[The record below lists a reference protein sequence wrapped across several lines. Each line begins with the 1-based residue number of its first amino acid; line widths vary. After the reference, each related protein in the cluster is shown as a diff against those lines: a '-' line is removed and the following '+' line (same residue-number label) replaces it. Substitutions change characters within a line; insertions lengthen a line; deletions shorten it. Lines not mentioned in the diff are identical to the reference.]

1 MATSL
6 KSIRIGTRKS
16 PLALWQAEFVRDELL
31 NLEPGLQVELVKLTT
46 QGDKMLDT
54 SLAKVGGKG
63 LFIKELEQRLLDNT
77 ADIAVHSLKDVT
89 VDLPD
94 GLALVTYC
102 KREDPRDAF
111 VSNRFAALDDLPEG
125 AKVGTSSLRRQC
137 QLRARYPHLQII
149 GLRGNVNTRLAK
161 LDAGEF
167 DAIILATA
175 GLKRLGMQDR
185 IRESIATDV
194 LLPAVGQG
202 VVCIETR
209 SGDSDLIATLKNL
222 NDVETETCV
231 LAERAVNRALEGGCQ
246 VPIGAFAE
254 FVEGN
259 QLRVRGL
266 VGDPE
271 GGEVLLASEVGQP
284 TDAEA
289 IGQRVA
295 QALLDQG
302 AGKILERVYGAA

>member
-1 MATSL
+1 L
-6 KSIRIGTRKS
+6 NIRIGTRKS

-31 NLEPGLQVELVKLTT
+31 KLDSSLTVELVKLTT

-63 LFIKELEQRLLDNT
+63 LFIKELEQRLLDGS
-77 ADIAVHSLKDVT
+77 ADLAVHSLKDVT
-89 VDLPD
+89 VTLPD
-94 GLALVTYC
+94 GLALVAYC
-102 KREDPRDAF
+102 SREDPRDAF
-111 VSNRFAALDDLPEG
+111 VSNQYESLEDLPAG
-125 AKVGTSSLRRQC
+125 ARVGTSSLRRQC
-137 QLRARYPHLQII
+137 QLRARYPQLEII

-175 GLKRLGMQDR
+175 GLKRLGMSDR
-185 IRESIATDV
+185 IRESISTDV

-209 SGDSDLIATLKNL
+209 NSDRELVDLVVRL
-222 NDVETETCV
+222 NDPATETCV
-231 LAERAVNRALEGGCQ
+231 IAERAVNRALEGGCQ

-254 FVEGN
+254 ISEDGS
-259 QLRVRGL
+259 LHVRGL
-266 VGDPE
+266 VGDPDGNE
-271 GGEVLLASEVGQP
+271 ILTANDSGSTGE
-284 TDAEA
+284 AEQ

-295 QALLDQG
+295 QALLDKG
-302 AGKILERVYGAA
+302 AGKILEKVYGAS

>member
-1 MATSL
+1 MVAPL

-16 PLALWQAEFVRDELL
+16 PLALWQAEFVRDALL
-31 NLEPGLQVELVKLTT
+31 NIEPELVVELVKLTT

-63 LFIKELEQRLLDNT
+63 LFIKELEQRLLDHT

-89 VDLPD
+89 VSLPN

-111 VSNRFAALDDLPEG
+111 VSNNFACLADLPEG
-125 AKVGTSSLRRQC
+125 ARVGTSSLRRQC

-175 GLKRLGMQDR
+175 GLKRLGIQER
-185 IRESIATDV
+185 IRESIATDI

-209 SGDSDLIATLKNL
+209 ADDNELIVMLKHL
-222 NDVETETCV
+222 NDNKTEICV
-231 LAERAVNRALEGGCQ
+231 MAERAVNRALEGGCQ

-254 FVEGN
+254 FTSDQ
-259 QLRVRGL
+259 QLHVRGL
-266 VGDPE
+266 VGDPD
-271 GGEVLLASEVGQP
+271 GGEVLHASETGAP
-284 TDAEA
+284 AEA
-289 IGQRVA
+289 ESLGHRVA

-302 AGKILERVYGAA
+302 AGKILERVYGSA

>member
-1 MATSL
+1 MN
-6 KSIRIGTRKS
+6 IRIGTRKS
-16 PLALWQAEFVRDELL
+16 PLALWQAEFVRDELH
-31 NLEPGLQVELVKLTT
+31 NLDGDLTVELVKLTT

-63 LFIKELEQRLLDNT
+63 LFIKELEQRLLDGT

-89 VDLPD
+89 VTLPD
-94 GLALVTYC
+94 GLALVAYC
-102 KREDPRDAF
+102 TREDPRDAF
-111 VSNRFAALDDLPEG
+111 VSNQYDSLDSLPAG
-125 AKVGTSSLRRQC
+125 ARVGTSSLRRQC
-137 QLRARYPHLQII
+137 QLRARYPQLEII

-175 GLKRLGMQDR
+175 GLKRLGMSER
-185 IRESIATDV
+185 IRESISTDV

-209 SGDSDLIATLKNL
+209 SDDADLVKLVSQL
-222 NDVETETCV
+222 NDPGTETCV
-231 LAERAVNRALEGGCQ
+231 IAERAVNRALEGGCQ

-254 FVEGN
+254 ITDDGR
-259 QLRVRGL
+259 LHVRGL
-266 VGDPE
+266 VGDPDGNE
-271 GGEVLLASEVGQP
+271 ILTASDNGSTGE
-284 TDAEA
+284 AEQ

-302 AGKILERVYGAA
+302 AGKILEKVYGAS

>member
-1 MATSL
+1 
-6 KSIRIGTRKS
+6 
-16 PLALWQAEFVRDELL
+16 
-31 NLEPGLQVELVKLTT
+31 
-46 QGDKMLDT
+46 
-54 SLAKVGGKG
+54 
-63 LFIKELEQRLLDNT
+63 
-77 ADIAVHSLKDVT
+77 VHSLKDVT

-102 KREDPRDAF
+102 RREDPRDAF
-111 VSNRFAALDDLPEG
+111 VSNRFDRLENMPEG

-175 GLKRLGMQDR
+175 GLKRLGMQER

-209 SGDSDLIATLKNL
+209 SGDSDLIATLKHL
-222 NDVETETCV
+222 NDDSTEICV

-254 FVEGN
+254 LTDEN

-271 GGEVLLASEVGQP
+271 GGAVLQASETGAP
-284 TDAEA
+284 SDAES
-289 IGQRVA
+289 IGHRVA

-302 AGKILERVYGAA
+302 AGKILERVYGAT